1 MKTKAIGRGIFL
13 GVLTS
18 IIVIVLAYQVTVW
31 TGLPFAPF
39 RLFDFMARVM
49 PGAVITFVIDQLVNV
64 ITTLQLGPTSE
75 VAKMAEQA
83 IAIAQF
89 VVIGGLF
96 GLVLGFLET
105 KERRSKLPLGGLI
118 GGLILATGFVLV
130 ELNLSSVAGITAP
143 PLIWLVALFA
153 VWGLALGA
161 LVHQSVRAAR
171 VSADPDKLS
180 RREAIYLGGTTL
192 VAVLASLLGLRFVLR
207 ARGRDGEET
216 ASGEQVPT
224 PPADEELADRIEPAP
239 GTRQEVTSND
249 EFYRIDI
256 NTTPPEVDAENWRL
270 TLDGLVEN
278 PLTLTLDDI
287 RARPAV
293 SQYITLTCI
302 SNNIGG
308 DLISS
313 SKWTGIRLKDLLE
326 EAGLKPGA
334 QEVAIESVDGFYES
348 VSREDMMDP
357 RTLLVY
363 EMNGEPLPVEHGF
376 PLRIY
381 IPNRYGM
388 KQPKWIT
395 SMQVI
400 DEEGPGYW
408 VDRGWSE
415 EAIVHTRAVIDKV
428 TVQQSGDETILS
440 GGIAF
445 SGARGISKVELQLDD
460 GPWNE
465 VELRLPPL
473 SPLMWVQWRY
483 QTALEPGEHT
493 ARVRAY
499 DGDGELQVTEE
510 SPPHPNGATGIHTA
524 TFNL

>member
-1 MKTKAIGRGIFL
+1 MKNKAIGRGIFL

-31 TGLPFAPF
+31 TGFPFAPF
-39 RLFDFMARVM
+39 RLFDFVARVM

-64 ITTLQLGPTSE
+64 ITVLQLGPTSE
-75 VAKMAEQA
+75 VAKMAEQG

-89 VVIGGLF
+89 IVIGGVF

-118 GGLILATGFVLV
+118 GGLILATGFILV
-130 ELNLSSVAGITAP
+130 EINLNSVAGTTIP
-143 PLIWLVALFA
+143 PLIWLVTLFA
-153 VWGLALGA
+153 VWGLVLGA
-161 LVHQSVRAAR
+161 LVHQSMRAAR
-171 VSADPDKLS
+171 TAADSGKLS

-192 VAVLASLLGLRFVLR
+192 VAVLASLLGLRFVLQ
-207 ARGRDGEET
+207 ARDRDEEA

-224 PPADEELADRIEPAP
+224 PPADEEFADRIEPAP
-239 GTRQEVTSND
+239 GTRREVTSND
-249 EFYRIDI
+249 DFYRIDI
-256 NTTPPEVDAENWRL
+256 NTRPPNVDAESWHL

-278 PLTLTLDDI
+278 PMSLTLDEI
-287 RARPAV
+287 RARPAI

-302 SNNIGG
+302 SNQIGG

-326 EAGLKPGA
+326 EAGLKPEA

-348 VSREDMMDP
+348 VSRKDMMDP

-363 EMNGEPLPVEHGF
+363 EMNDKPLPVEHGF

-395 SMQVI
+395 RMLVI

-415 EAIVHTRAVIDKV
+415 EAFVHTRAVIDNV
-428 TVQQSGDETILS
+428 TVRQSGGETILS

-445 SGARGISKVELQLDD
+445 SGARGISSVELQIDD
-460 GPWNE
+460 RAWNE
-465 VELRLPPL
+465 VELRVPPL

-483 QTALEPGEHT
+483 QTAIEPGQHT

-499 DGDGELQVTEE
+499 DGDGELQITEE

-524 TFNL
+524 TFNI